1 MFNLGILTCSD
12 MGSLGERI
20 DTSGPAIKEA
30 LEPLG
35 FNVVHYEIV
44 KDDIESISTELIAW
58 ADSRQVDLIITTGG
72 TGLGPR
78 DVTPEATKN
87 VLDRLSPGLDEAIR
101 RYGEKNTPFAVLSR
115 GISGVRGHCLI
126 INIPGNPSAVKDAME
141 VLTGILPHAMDT
153 LTKWKVEEHPK
164 GL

>member
-1 MFNLGILTCSD
+1 M
-12 MGSLGERI
+12 
-20 DTSGPAIKEA
+20 
-30 LEPLG
+30 EPLG

-44 KDDIESISTELIAW
+44 KDDIESISSELIAW

-126 INIPGNPSAVKDAME
+126 INIPGNPSAVNDAME